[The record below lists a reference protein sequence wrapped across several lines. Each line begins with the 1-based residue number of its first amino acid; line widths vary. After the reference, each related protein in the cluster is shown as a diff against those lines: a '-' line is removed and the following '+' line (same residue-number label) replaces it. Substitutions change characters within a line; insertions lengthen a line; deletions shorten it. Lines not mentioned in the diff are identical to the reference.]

1 MIIERVEIPVKDV
14 DGFIEA
20 MKDGRKI
27 FSGAKGFHGIEV
39 ARGIESANKVLLLLR
54 WDAVEDHV
62 AFTKTPAFT
71 AFKTLAGPFFAG
83 PSSMEHF
90 KIV

>member
-20 MKDGRKI
+20 MKEGRKL
-27 FSGAKGFHGIEV
+27 FSGAKGYHGMEV
-39 ARGIESANKVLLLLR
+39 ARGVESPGKVLLLLR
-54 WDAVEDHV
+54 WDAVDDHV
-62 AFTKTPAFT
+62 AFTKTPAFD
-71 AFKTLAGPFFAG
+71 AFKALVGPLFAG

-90 KIV
+90 KIA